1 VRILAKNNLY
11 VPELLILL
19 LEKKL
24 ELKHNWQE
32 IAWKQ
37 EVLAP

>member
-11 VPELLILL
+11 VPELLIFL

-24 ELKHNWQE
+24 ESRGRE